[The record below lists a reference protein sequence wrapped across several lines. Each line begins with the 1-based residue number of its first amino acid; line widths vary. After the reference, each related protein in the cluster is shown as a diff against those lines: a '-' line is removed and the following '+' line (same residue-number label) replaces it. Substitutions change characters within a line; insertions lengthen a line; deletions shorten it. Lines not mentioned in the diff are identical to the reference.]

1 MIVSH
6 RHRFIFI
13 KTVKTAGTSIEVF
26 LSPHCGPHD
35 VLTPIV
41 PHVEPHEARNH
52 AGYFNP
58 LPELLGPR
66 IVPRRR
72 TLRDLLRRRRFF
84 NHMPARLARARLPG
98 RVWDGYFT
106 FCVERNPWDKTLSHY
121 HMLRHRAGGS
131 LSLDDYLRQGRLAH
145 NLGRYTDAHGAVIVD
160 RVLRYERL
168 REELAEV
175 FAHLGIPFDG
185 ALGVRAK
192 AHYRPDR
199 RPYQEVFTPAQRD
212 EVARRFAAEIA
223 LHGYTF

>member
-26 LSPHCGPHD
+26 LAPHCGRDD
-35 VLTPIV
+35 VLTPIFPPV
-41 PHVEPHEARNH
+41 APHEARNH

-66 IVPRRR
+66 IVPPRR

-84 NHMPARLARARLPG
+84 NHMPARLVRARVP
-98 RVWDGYFT
+98 RAVWDGYLT

-121 HMLRHRAGGS
+121 HMLRHRADGT
-131 LSLDDYLRQGRLAH
+131 LTLDDYLRQGRLAH
-145 NLGRYTDAHGAVIVD
+145 NLGRYTDAHGAVMVD
-160 RVLRYERL
+160 RVVRYERL
-168 REELAEV
+168 QEDLAEV
-175 FAHLGIPFDG
+175 FEHLGIPFDG
-185 ALGVRAK
+185 SLGVRAK
-192 AHYRPDR
+192 GHFRRDR
-199 RPYQEVFTPAQRD
+199 RPYQDVFTPAQRD
-212 EVARRFAAEIA
+212 EVARLFASEIA